1 MADFFDS
8 ESVLEDNSTRSLK
21 QSVKGIDVDSYVSGI
36 TGKFKALAYFY
47 NMVKFGRVSDGKLAF
62 FDGTDIDMDDLLE
75 LRIFNNDAEHHI
87 KRKGLAFDVQV
98 ITDGA
103 EGGEVIEY
111 VDSKSNIFGDCLEV
125 ANGYAKLWEEGRKI
139 AMSVPVDEKASHYA
153 VKTRSYITYDNDT
166 NQAGFG
172 YYRFLDIVNAERGE

>member
-1 MADFFDS
+1 MP
-8 ESVLEDNSTRSLK
+8 
-21 QSVKGIDVDSYVSGI
+21 
-36 TGKFKALAYFY
+36 LAAGLQKRPPTIFI
-47 NMVKFGRVSDGKLAF
+47 NKLHKHTPGNKPLIHFINRDAYEQYAVI

-111 VDSKSNIFGDCLEV
+111 VDSKSNIFGDCIEV

-172 YYRFLDIVNAERGE
+172 YYRFLDIVKAERGE

>member
-1 MADFFDS
+1 MAKFFNS
-8 ESVLEDNSTRSLK
+8 KSVLEDKSTKSLK

-36 TGKFKALAYFY
+36 
-47 NMVKFGRVSDGKLAF
+47 KFGRVSDGKLAF
-62 FDGTDIDMDDLLE
+62 FDGADIDMDDLLE

-111 VDSKSNIFGDCLEV
+111 VDSKSNIFGDCIEV

-172 YYRFLDIVNAERGE
+172 YYRFLDIVKA